1 MIYDVIKEKAEI
13 VNREIEKHLPIKK
26 PEGLYKATR
35 HYLLA
40 GGKRLRPAITLIA
53 AEAIGKDY
61 SKIIPAAIAIET
73 IHNFTLIHDD
83 IMDEDEMRRGVKT
96 VHTLFGIP
104 TAILAGDTLFSEAFE
119 ILTRCNVES
128 ENIVRAVKK
137 LARVCVEICEG
148 QFMDMDFESRFDVS
162 EEEYIEMIRKKTG
175 VLIALSASI
184 PAILFGERR
193 EIEEALW
200 NYGLLAGIG
209 FQIYDDVL
217 DIIGKDKIGKDWG
230 SDIVEGKRTLIVI
243 KAFEKGIDLECFGKG
258 KVSMDELERDIA
270 KLMDCGAIDYAKRKA
285 KEFVELAKKNLDVL
299 KESEAK
305 RNLIELA
312 DFLVEREY

>member
-1 MIYDVIKEKAEI
+1 MIYDVINEKAEI
-13 VNREIEKHLPIKK
+13 VNREIEKYLPIKK

-119 ILTRCNVES
+119 ILTRCEVES

-184 PAILFGERR
+184 PAILFGEKR

-285 KEFVELAKKNLDVL
+285 KEFVELAKKNLGVL

-305 RNLIELA
+305 RNLMELA

>member
-1 MIYDVIKEKAEI
+1 MIYDVIKEKAAIINEA
-13 VNREIEKHLPIKK
+13 IEKLLPIKE
-26 PEGLYKATR
+26 PEGLYRATR
-35 HYLLA
+35 HYLRA
-40 GGKRLRPAITLIA
+40 GGKRLRPAITLIST
-53 AEAIGKDY
+53 EALGKDY
-61 SKIIPAAIAIET
+61 RKIIPAAVAIET

-119 ILTRCNVES
+119 ILAECDVES
-128 ENIVRAVKK
+128 ENIVRATKK

-148 QFMDMDFESRFDVS
+148 QYMDMDFERRFDVS
-162 EEEYIEMIRKKTG
+162 EEEYIEMVRKKTG

-184 PAILFGERR
+184 PAILFGEKR

-217 DIIGKDKIGKDWG
+217 DIVGKNKIGKDWG

-243 KAFEKGIDLECFGKG
+243 KAFRNGIELECFGKG
-258 KVSMDELERDIA
+258 KAEREELERDIN
-270 KLMDCGAIDYAKRKA
+270 KLIDCGAVDYAKKKA
-285 KEFVELAKKNLDVL
+285 KEFVELAKKNLGL
-299 KESEAK
+299 LEESEAK

-312 DFLVEREY
+312 DFFVEREY

>member
-13 VNREIEKHLPIKK
+13 VNREIEKYLPIKK

-119 ILTRCNVES
+119 ILTRCDVES
-128 ENIVRAVKK
+128 GNIVRAVKK

-285 KEFVELAKKNLDVL
+285 KEFVELAKKNLGVL

-305 RNLIELA
+305 RNLIKLA